1 MNLLTARNRVVNFR
15 LTEDEYQTLQNACSN
30 TGARSISDYA
40 RSVLLGAL
48 PDHTGVQRPDMSRR
62 IDQLEMRVTAL
73 STAIRA
79 IEQLLPNGHSVPQ
92 ITAGK

>member
-1 MNLLTARNRVVNFR
+1 MNLLTAKNRVVNFR
-15 LTEDEYQTLQNACSN
+15 LTEDEYQTLQKACST
-30 TGARSISDYA
+30 TGARSISDYT

-48 PDHTGVQRPDMSRR
+48 PDDTGVQRPDMSRR

-73 STAIRA
+73 SAAIRA

-92 ITAGK
+92 ITPGE

>member
-1 MNLLTARNRVVNFR
+1 MNLLTAKNRVVNFR
-15 LTEDEYQTLQNACSN
+15 LTEGEYQTLQKARSN

-48 PDHTGVQRPDMSRR
+48 PDSTGVQRPDMSRR

-73 STAIRA
+73 SAAIRA
-79 IEQLLPNGHSVPQ
+79 IEQLLPNEESVPQ

>member
-1 MNLLTARNRVVNFR
+1 MNLLTAKNRVVNFR
-15 LTEDEYQTLQNACSN
+15 LTEDEYQTLQKACST
-30 TGARSISDYA
+30 TGARSISDYT

-48 PDHTGVQRPDMSRR
+48 PDDTGVQRPDMSRR

-73 STAIRA
+73 SAAIRA
-79 IEQLLPNGHSVPQ
+79 IEQLLPNGQPAPQ